1 MIRLRRIQFIHMI
14 YASLQSR
21 KSWFHGRSKFID
33 SNLTVSTAPHSRG
46 NITTRRIMW
55 GVIAALLPIML
66 ASIYFFRWP
75 AVKLIAVCVG
85 GCIITE
91 IIFQK
96 LRGKKLSISDGS
108 VVITGL
114 LLAFILPPNL
124 PLGVALL
131 GAVVSIGLGK
141 QIFGGLGL
149 NIFNPALVGRA
160 FLMAAFPALLTRWV
174 EPYTLDAITKAT
186 PLGLMKFKG
195 IATPFSDLFLGS
207 TSGSLGETCAL
218 AIILGGGYLLIK
230 RYIDWRIP
238 LSIMIAV
245 AISAGTFWLIDS
257 AKYPSPLFHLFA
269 GGLMLGAF
277 FMATDPVASPM
288 TKKGR
293 WIFGIGIGILV
304 VVIRLFGGLPEG
316 VMYAILIMEAAV
328 PLINRI
334 SRPRVFGAKK

>member
-1 MIRLRRIQFIHMI
+1 MNNFTDI
-14 YASLQSR
+14 
-21 KSWFHGRSKFID
+21 
-33 SNLTVSTAPHSRG
+33 NLTVSPAPHSRG
-46 NITTRRIMW
+46 SITTRRIMRE
-55 GVIAALLPIML
+55 VIVALLPIML

-75 AVKLIAVCVG
+75 AVKLIAVCIG

-96 LRGKKLSISDGS
+96 IRGKKLSISDGS

-124 PLGVALL
+124 PWGAAIL
-131 GAVVSIGLGK
+131 GAVVAVGLGK

-149 NIFNPALVGRA
+149 NIFNPALIGRA
-160 FLMAAFPALLTRWV
+160 FLTAAFPVLLTRYV
-174 EPYTLDAITKAT
+174 QPYTLDAITEAT
-186 PLGLMKFKG
+186 PLGLMKFEG
-195 IATPFSDLFLGS
+195 IATPLVKLFLGN
-207 TSGSLGETCAL
+207 TSGSLGETSRL

-238 LSIMIAV
+238 LAIIIAV
-245 AISAGTFWLIDS
+245 AIGGGAFWLIQP
-257 AKYPSPLFHLFA
+257 AQYPSPLFHLLA